1 MSKFSYRLQMAFA
14 GLLVH
19 IICVPA
25 PLFSADI
32 ASAGVDIKPVISND
46 PQIDKTVKKK
56 NRSKKKNVSDPERL
70 REIAEKSIL
79 AAEGGDDSS
88 NLELPVDG
96 RITSTVGLRP
106 DPINGDIRMH
116 RGIDIA
122 IMSGT
127 PVRPVAG
134 GRVAYSGMQ
143 PGYGNMV
150 IIQHDDGMIS
160 VYAHHSRNLVKTG
173 DRVGKETTIAY
184 SGSTGH
190 STGPHLHFEAWQS
203 GVNVTSA
210 YLPNFAGNRIEEST
224 HESLEK
230 TNLRK
235 VIMSDGTILFVEVK
249 QKKKRQTA
257 NDGRVNPPLNTPAP

>member
-1 MSKFSYRLQMAFA
+1 M
-14 GLLVH
+14 
-19 IICVPA
+19 ICVPA
-25 PLFSADI
+25 PLSSAETG
-32 ASAGVDIKPVISND
+32 SAGIDIKPGISND
-46 PQIDKTVKKK
+46 AQIDKTVKKN
-56 NRSKKKNVSDPERL
+56 NRSKKKTVSDPERL
-70 REIAEKSIL
+70 KEIAEKSIL
-79 AAEGGDDSS
+79 AVEGGDDSS
-88 NLELPVDG
+88 TLELPVNG

-127 PVRPVAG
+127 PVKPVAG

-173 DRVGKETTIAY
+173 DRVGKETIIAY

-224 HESLEK
+224 HETLEK

-235 VIMSDGTILFVEVK
+235 IIMSDGTILFVEVTAK
-249 QKKKRQTA
+249 KKKRS
-257 NDGRVNPPLNTPAP
+257 DPDDRVSPPLHTPAP

>member
-1 MSKFSYRLQMAFA
+1 
-14 GLLVH
+14 LL
-19 IICVPA
+19 IKMICVPA
-25 PLFSADI
+25 LLYSADI
-32 ASAGVDIKPVISND
+32 GSAGMDIKPGISND
-46 PQIDKTVKKK
+46 AQIDKTVKKN
-56 NRSKKKNVSDPERL
+56 NRSKKKTVSDPERL
-70 REIAEKSIL
+70 KEIAEKSIL
-79 AAEGGDDSS
+79 AVEGGDDSS
-88 NLELPVDG
+88 NLELPVNG

-127 PVRPVAG
+127 PVKPVAG

-160 VYAHHSRNLVKTG
+160 VYAHHSRNLVKAG
-173 DRVGKETTIAY
+173 DRVGKETTVAY

-210 YLPNFAGNRIEEST
+210 YLPNFVGNRIEEST

-235 VIMSDGTILFVEVK
+235 VIMSDGTILFVEVTAK
-249 QKKKRQTA
+249 KKKRSVP
-257 NDGRVNPPLNTPAP
+257 DGQISPPLYTPAP

>member
-1 MSKFSYRLQMAFA
+1 MGDCRKTAALF
-14 GLLVH
+14 LLALLTPMVAP
-19 IICVPA
+19 CLETGSEKPGGRDTSTVPA
-25 PLFSADI
+25 EWKKS
-32 ASAGVDIKPVISND
+32 GK
-46 PQIDKTVKKK
+46 KVKKNQK
-56 NRSKKKNVSDPERL
+56 LKMEDPEKL

-79 AAEGGDDSS
+79 AIHSAEMGDDGNS
-88 NLELPVDG
+88 LDLPVKG
-96 RITSTVGLRP
+96 RVTSTVGIRP

-116 RGIDIA
+116 NGIDIA
-122 IMSGT
+122 IGEGS
-127 PVRPVAG
+127 PVMPVAS

-160 VYAHHSRNLVKTG
+160 IYAHHRRNAVKTG
-173 DRVGKETTIAY
+173 ERVKKDTVVAY

-210 YLPNFAGNRIEEST
+210 FLPSFTGRRIEAST
-224 HESLEK
+224 HVSMDK

-235 VIMSDGTILFVEVK
+235 VIMSDGTILFVEVVSRN
-249 QKKKRQTA
+249 KKKT
-257 NDGRVNPPLNTPAP
+257 GG

>member
-1 MSKFSYRLQMAFA
+1 
-14 GLLVH
+14 
-19 IICVPA
+19 
-25 PLFSADI
+25 
-32 ASAGVDIKPVISND
+32 
-46 PQIDKTVKKK
+46 
-56 NRSKKKNVSDPERL
+56 
-70 REIAEKSIL
+70 
-79 AAEGGDDSS
+79 
-88 NLELPVDG
+88 
-96 RITSTVGLRP
+96 
-106 DPINGDIRMH
+106 MH

-127 PVRPVAG
+127 PVKPVAG

-173 DRVGKETTIAY
+173 EKVGKETIIAY

-235 VIMSDGTILFVEVK
+235 VIMSDGTILFVEVAT
-249 QKKKRQTA
+249 KKKKKSVP
-257 NDGRVNPPLNTPAP
+257 DGQVSPPPHTPAP